1 MKGIFI
7 SFEGIDGCGKST
19 QINLLAKYFAIQK
32 KSFVKTEEPG
42 GTEGA
47 NEIRKIL
54 LRENNFQWSVESE
67 ALLFMAA
74 RNDHV
79 EKIIKPAIEENKI
92 VICDRFMD
100 STIVYQGMRSPQAKN
115 LSLMLFELIGIN
127 PDITF
132 LIDMDP
138 EIALNRALNRAN
150 DEDRFENYGI
160 SFQRQ
165 LRQNFLDVANKHSDR
180 IKIIDGNRSPQQ
192 VAAQII
198 ESVETLV
205 KRYDR
210 KRNSRVYRAVK
221 WG

>member
-1 MKGIFI
+1 MKGFFI
-7 SFEGIDGCGKST
+7 SFEGIDGSGKST
-19 QINLLAKYFAIQK
+19 QINLLAKYFAEQK

-54 LRENNFQWSVESE
+54 LRENNFHWSVESE
-67 ALLFMAA
+67 TLLFMAA

-79 EKIIKPAIEENKI
+79 EKVIKPAIEDNKI

-100 STIVYQGMRSPQAKN
+100 STIVYQGMRSPQAKK
-115 LSLMLFELIGIN
+115 LSLTLFELIGIN

-138 EIALNRALNRAN
+138 EIALDRALNRATN
-150 DEDRFENYGI
+150 EDRFENYGI
-160 SFQRQ
+160 NFQRQ
-165 LRQNFLDVANKHSDR
+165 LRQHFLDIANKHSDR
-180 IKIIDGNRSPQQ
+180 IKIIDGNRSPKQ

-198 ESVETLV
+198 QSIDTLA
-205 KRYDR
+205 K
-210 KRNSRVYRAVK
+210 
-221 WG
+221 

>member
-1 MKGIFI
+1 MKGFFI

-19 QINLLAKYFAIQK
+19 QINLLAKYFAKQNK
-32 KSFVKTEEPG
+32 PFVKTEEPG

-79 EKIIKPAIEENKI
+79 EKIIKPAIKDNKI

-100 STIVYQGMRSPQAKN
+100 STIVYQGMRSPQAKK
-115 LSLMLFELIGIN
+115 LSLILFELIGIN

-138 EIALNRALNRAN
+138 EIALERALNRATN
-150 DEDRFENYGI
+150 EDRFENYGI
-160 SFQRQ
+160 NFQRQ
-165 LRQNFLDVANKHSDR
+165 LRQNFLDIADKQNDR

-192 VAAQII
+192 VSAQII
-198 ESVETLV
+198 ESIDTLD
-205 KRYDR
+205 K
-210 KRNSRVYRAVK
+210 
-221 WG
+221 

>member
-1 MKGIFI
+1 MRGFFI

-19 QINLLAKYFAIQK
+19 QINLLAKYFAKQNK
-32 KSFVKTEEPG
+32 PFVKTEEPG

-79 EKIIKPAIEENKI
+79 EKVIKPAIEDNKI

-100 STIVYQGMRSPQAKN
+100 STIVYQGMRSPQAKK
-115 LSLMLFELIGIN
+115 LSLILFDFIGIN

-138 EIALNRALNRAN
+138 EIALDRALNRATN
-150 DEDRFENYGI
+150 EDRFENYGI
-160 SFQRQ
+160 NFQRQ
-165 LRQNFLDVANKHSDR
+165 LRQNFLDIANAHRER
-180 IKIIDGNRSPQQ
+180 IKIIDGNRSPQH

-198 ESVETLV
+198 ENIETLV
-205 KRYDR
+205 K
-210 KRNSRVYRAVK
+210 
-221 WG
+221 

>member
-1 MKGIFI
+1 MKGLFI

-19 QINLLAKYFAIQK
+19 QINLLAKYFAKQK

-54 LRENNFQWSVESE
+54 LRENNFQWSVETE

-79 EKIIKPAIEENKI
+79 EKVIKPAIKDNKI

-100 STIVYQGMRSPQAKN
+100 STIVYQGMRSHQARKF
-115 LSLMLFELIGIN
+115 SLMLFEQIGIN

-138 EIALNRALNRAN
+138 EVALNRALNRASN
-150 DEDRFENYGI
+150 EDRFENYGI
-160 SFQRQ
+160 DFQYQVRK
-165 LRQNFLDVANKHSDR
+165 NFLDIAYQHSER
-180 IKIIDGNRSPQQ
+180 IKIIDGNRSKEN
-192 VAAQII
+192 VATQII
-198 ESVETLV
+198 ESINNLV
-205 KRYDR
+205 L
-210 KRNSRVYRAVK
+210 
-221 WG
+221 

>member
-1 MKGIFI
+1 MKGFFI

-19 QINLLAKYFAIQK
+19 QINLLAKYFAKQN

-79 EKIIKPAIEENKI
+79 EKVIKPAIEDNKI

-100 STIVYQGMRSPQAKN
+100 STIVYQGMRSTQAKK
-115 LSLMLFELIGIN
+115 LSLILFELIGIN

-138 EIALNRALNRAN
+138 EIALDRALKRAT

-160 SFQRQ
+160 NFQCQ
-165 LRQNFLDVANKHSDR
+165 LRQNFLDIANKHSDR
-180 IKIIDGNRSPQQ
+180 IKIIDGDLSPQQ

-198 ESVETLV
+198 ENIETLA
-205 KRYDR
+205 K
-210 KRNSRVYRAVK
+210 
-221 WG
+221 

>member
-19 QINLLAKYFAIQK
+19 QINLLAKYFAKQK

-79 EKIIKPAIEENKI
+79 EKVIKPAIEDNKI

-100 STIVYQGMRSPQAKN
+100 STIVYQGMRSPQAKK

-138 EIALNRALNRAN
+138 EIALNRALNRAT

-160 SFQRQ
+160 NFQRQ
-165 LRQNFLDVANKHSDR
+165 LRQNFLDIANKHSDR

-198 ESVETLV
+198 ESIETLV
-205 KRYDR
+205 K
-210 KRNSRVYRAVK
+210 
-221 WG
+221 

>member
-7 SFEGIDGCGKST
+7 SFEGIDGSGKST
-19 QINLLAKYFAIQK
+19 QINLLAKYFAKQE
-32 KSFVKTEEPG
+32 KSFIKTEEPG

-79 EKIIKPAIEENKI
+79 EKVIKPAIEDNKI

-100 STIVYQGMRSPQAKN
+100 STIVYQGMRSPRAKK
-115 LSLMLFELIGIN
+115 LSLILFDLIGIS

-138 EIALNRALNRAN
+138 EIALDRALNRAT
-150 DEDRFENYGI
+150 DEDRFEKYGI

-165 LRQNFLDVANKHSDR
+165 LRQNFLDLANKHSGR

-205 KRYDR
+205 K
-210 KRNSRVYRAVK
+210 
-221 WG
+221 

>member
-1 MKGIFI
+1 MKGFFI

-19 QINLLAKYFAIQK
+19 QINLLAKYFAKQK

-79 EKIIKPAIEENKI
+79 EKVIKPAIEDNKI

-100 STIVYQGMRSPQAKN
+100 STIVYQGMRSPQAKK
-115 LSLMLFELIGIN
+115 LSLTLFELIGIN

-138 EIALNRALNRAN
+138 EIALDRALNRATN
-150 DEDRFENYGI
+150 EDRFENYGI
-160 SFQRQ
+160 NFQRQ
-165 LRQNFLDVANKHSDR
+165 LRQNFLDIANKHSDR

-205 KRYDR
+205 K
-210 KRNSRVYRAVK
+210 
-221 WG
+221 

>member
-19 QINLLAKYFAIQK
+19 QINLLAKYFAKQN

-54 LRENNFQWSVESE
+54 IRENNFHWSVESE

-79 EKIIKPAIEENKI
+79 EKVIKPAIKENKI

-100 STIVYQGMRSPQAKN
+100 STIVYQGMRSPQAKK
-115 LSLMLFELIGIN
+115 LSLTLFEIIGIN

-138 EIALNRALNRAN
+138 EIALDRALNRAN
-150 DEDRFENYGI
+150 DEDRFENYGV

-205 KRYDR
+205 K
-210 KRNSRVYRAVK
+210 
-221 WG
+221 

>member
-19 QINLLAKYFAIQK
+19 QINLLSKHFAKQK

-79 EKIIKPAIEENKI
+79 EKVIKPAIEDKKI

-138 EIALNRALNRAN
+138 EIALDRALNRAN

-160 SFQRQ
+160 NFQRQ
-165 LRQNFLDVANKHSDR
+165 LRQNFLDIANKHSDR

-198 ESVETLV
+198 ENIETLV
-205 KRYDR
+205 K
-210 KRNSRVYRAVK
+210 
-221 WG
+221 

>member
-1 MKGIFI
+1 MKGFFI

-19 QINLLAKYFAIQK
+19 QINFLAKHFAKQK

-74 RNDHV
+74 RNDHI
-79 EKIIKPAIEENKI
+79 EKVIKPAIEDNKI

-100 STIVYQGMRSPQAKN
+100 STIVYQGMRSPQARK
-115 LSLMLFELIGIN
+115 LGLMLFEQIGIN

-138 EIALNRALNRAN
+138 EVALNRALNRAN
-150 DEDRFENYGI
+150 NEDRFENYGI
-160 SFQRQ
+160 NFQYQ
-165 LRQNFLDVANKHSDR
+165 LRKNFLNIAHQHSER
-180 IKIIDGNRSPQQ
+180 IKIIDGNRSQEN

-198 ESVETLV
+198 ESINNIDL
-205 KRYDR
+205 
-210 KRNSRVYRAVK
+210 
-221 WG
+221 

>member
-1 MKGIFI
+1 MKGFFI

-19 QINLLAKYFAIQK
+19 QINLLAKYFAKQN

-79 EKIIKPAIEENKI
+79 EKVIKPAIEDNKI

-100 STIVYQGMRSPQAKN
+100 STIVYQGMRSPQAKK
-115 LSLMLFELIGIN
+115 LSLMLFELIGID

-138 EIALNRALNRAN
+138 EIALERALNRATN
-150 DEDRFENYGI
+150 EDRFENYGI
-160 SFQRQ
+160 NFQRQ
-165 LRQNFLDVANKHSDR
+165 LRQNFLDIANKHSDR
-180 IKIIDGNRSPQQ
+180 IKIIDGNLSPQQ

-198 ESVETLV
+198 ENIETLA
-205 KRYDR
+205 K
-210 KRNSRVYRAVK
+210 
-221 WG
+221 

>member
-1 MKGIFI
+1 MKGFFI

-19 QINLLAKYFAIQK
+19 QINLLEKYFAKQK

-79 EKIIKPAIEENKI
+79 EKVIKPAIEDNKI

-100 STIVYQGMRSPQAKN
+100 STIVYQGMRSPQAKK
-115 LSLMLFELIGIN
+115 LSLMLFELIGVN

-138 EIALNRALNRAN
+138 EIALDRALKRAT

-160 SFQRQ
+160 NFQRQ
-165 LRQNFLDVANKHSDR
+165 LRQNFLDIANTHSDR

-192 VAAQII
+192 VATQII
-198 ESVETLV
+198 ESIETLT
-205 KRYDR
+205 K
-210 KRNSRVYRAVK
+210 
-221 WG
+221 

>member
-1 MKGIFI
+1 MKGSFI

-19 QINLLAKYFAIQK
+19 QIDLLAKYFTKQK
-32 KSFVKTEEPG
+32 KNFVKTEEPG
-42 GTEGA
+42 GTLGS

-54 LRENNFQWSVESE
+54 LRENNFHWSVETE
-67 ALLFMAA
+67 TLLFMAA

-79 EKIIKPAIEENKI
+79 EKVIKPAIEDNKI

-115 LSLMLFELIGIN
+115 LSIMLFELIGIN

-138 EIALNRALNRAN
+138 EIALDRALNRAN

-198 ESVETLV
+198 ESIETLV
-205 KRYDR
+205 
-210 KRNSRVYRAVK
+210 N
-221 WG
+221 

>member
-1 MKGIFI
+1 MKGFFI

-19 QINLLAKYFAIQK
+19 QINLLAKYFAKQK
-32 KSFVKTEEPG
+32 KSFVRTEEPG

-54 LRENNFQWSVESE
+54 LRENNFQWSVETE

-79 EKIIKPAIEENKI
+79 EKVIKPAIEENKI

-100 STIVYQGMRSPQAKN
+100 STIVYQGMRSPQAKK
-115 LSLMLFELIGIN
+115 LSLILFDFIGTN

-138 EIALNRALNRAN
+138 EIALDRALNRST

-160 SFQRQ
+160 NFQRQ
-165 LRQNFLDVANKHSDR
+165 LRQNFLDIANKNSDR
-180 IKIIDGNRSPQQ
+180 IKIIDGNRSPKQ

-198 ESVETLV
+198 QSIDTLA
-205 KRYDR
+205 K
-210 KRNSRVYRAVK
+210 
-221 WG
+221 

>member
-1 MKGIFI
+1 MKGLFI

-19 QINLLAKYFAIQK
+19 QINLLAKHFAKQK
-32 KSFVKTEEPG
+32 RSFVKTEEPG

-79 EKIIKPAIEENKI
+79 EKVIRPAIEDNKI

-100 STIVYQGMRSPQAKN
+100 STIVYQGMRSPQAKK
-115 LSLMLFELIGIN
+115 LSLILFELIGIN

-138 EIALNRALNRAN
+138 EIALDRALNRAT

-160 SFQRQ
+160 KFQRQ
-165 LRQNFLDVANKHSDR
+165 LRQNFLDIANTHIDR
-180 IKIIDGNRSPQQ
+180 MKIIDGNRSPQQ
-192 VAAQII
+192 VAAQVI
-198 ESVETLV
+198 ESIDTLV
-205 KRYDR
+205 K
-210 KRNSRVYRAVK
+210 
-221 WG
+221 

>member
-1 MKGIFI
+1 MKGFFI

-19 QINLLAKYFAIQK
+19 QINLLAKYFAKQK

-54 LRENNFQWSVESE
+54 LRENSFQWSVESE

-79 EKIIKPAIEENKI
+79 EKVIKPAIKDNKI

-100 STIVYQGMRSPQAKN
+100 STIVYQGMRSPQAKK
-115 LSLMLFELIGIN
+115 LSLMLFELIGID

-138 EIALNRALNRAN
+138 EIALERALNRATN
-150 DEDRFENYGI
+150 EDRFENYGI
-160 SFQRQ
+160 NFQRQ
-165 LRQNFLDVANKHSDR
+165 LRQNFLDIANKHSDR

-205 KRYDR
+205 K
-210 KRNSRVYRAVK
+210 
-221 WG
+221 

>member
-19 QINLLAKYFAIQK
+19 QINLLAKHFAKQK

-79 EKIIKPAIEENKI
+79 EKIIKPAIEDNKI

-100 STIVYQGMRSPQAKN
+100 STIVYQGMRSPQAKK
-115 LSLMLFELIGIN
+115 LSLVFFELIGIN

-138 EIALNRALNRAN
+138 EIALDRAINRAN

-160 SFQRQ
+160 NFQRQ
-165 LRQNFLDVANKHSDR
+165 LRQNFLDIANKHSDR

-198 ESVETLV
+198 ESIETLT
-205 KRYDR
+205 K
-210 KRNSRVYRAVK
+210 
-221 WG
+221 

>member
-1 MKGIFI
+1 MKGFFI

-19 QINLLAKYFAIQK
+19 QINLLAKYFAEQK

-79 EKIIKPAIEENKI
+79 EKIIKPAIEDNKI

-100 STIVYQGMRSPQAKN
+100 STIVYQGMRSQQAKN

-138 EIALNRALNRAN
+138 EIALDRALNRAN

-165 LRQNFLDVANKHSDR
+165 LRQNFLDVAKKHSDR

-205 KRYDR
+205 K
-210 KRNSRVYRAVK
+210 
-221 WG
+221 

>member
-1 MKGIFI
+1 MKGFFI

-19 QINLLAKYFAIQK
+19 QINLLAKYFAKQN

-79 EKIIKPAIEENKI
+79 EKVIKPAIKDNKI

-100 STIVYQGMRSPQAKN
+100 STIVYQGMRSPQAKK
-115 LSLMLFELIGIN
+115 LSLILFELIGIN

-138 EIALNRALNRAN
+138 EIALERALNRATN
-150 DEDRFENYGI
+150 EDRFENYGI
-160 SFQRQ
+160 NFQRQ
-165 LRQNFLDVANKHSDR
+165 LRQNFLDIANKNSDR
-180 IKIIDGNRSPQQ
+180 IKIIDGNLSPQQ

-198 ESVETLV
+198 ENIETLA
-205 KRYDR
+205 K
-210 KRNSRVYRAVK
+210 
-221 WG
+221 

>member
-1 MKGIFI
+1 MRGFFI

-19 QINLLAKYFAIQK
+19 QINLLAKYFAKQN

-79 EKIIKPAIEENKI
+79 EKVIKPAIKDNKI

-100 STIVYQGMRSPQAKN
+100 STIVYQGMRSPQAKK
-115 LSLMLFELIGIN
+115 LSLILFELIGIN

-138 EIALNRALNRAN
+138 EIALERALNRATN
-150 DEDRFENYGI
+150 EDRFENYGI
-160 SFQRQ
+160 NFQRQ
-165 LRQNFLDVANKHSDR
+165 LRQNFLDIANQHIDR

-198 ESVETLV
+198 QSIDTLA
-205 KRYDR
+205 K
-210 KRNSRVYRAVK
+210 
-221 WG
+221 

>member
-1 MKGIFI
+1 MKGFFI

-19 QINLLAKYFAIQK
+19 QINLLAKYFAKQK

-79 EKIIKPAIEENKI
+79 EKVIKPAIEDNKI

-100 STIVYQGMRSPQAKN
+100 STIVYQGMRSPQAKK
-115 LSLMLFELIGIN
+115 LSLILFELIGIN

-138 EIALNRALNRAN
+138 EIALERALNRATN
-150 DEDRFENYGI
+150 EDRFENYGI
-160 SFQRQ
+160 NFQRQ
-165 LRQNFLDVANKHSDR
+165 LRQNFLDIANKHSDR
-180 IKIIDGNRSPQQ
+180 IKIIDGNQSPQQ

-198 ESVETLV
+198 ENIETLA
-205 KRYDR
+205 K
-210 KRNSRVYRAVK
+210 
-221 WG
+221 

>member
-1 MKGIFI
+1 MRGFFI

-19 QINLLAKYFAIQK
+19 QINLLAKYFAKQK
-32 KSFVKTEEPG
+32 KSFIKTEEPG

-67 ALLFMAA
+67 TLLFMAA

-79 EKIIKPAIEENKI
+79 EKVIKPAIEDNKI

-100 STIVYQGMRSPQAKN
+100 STIVYQGMRSSQAKK
-115 LSLMLFELIGIN
+115 LSLRLFELIGIN

-138 EIALNRALNRAN
+138 EIALERALNRATN
-150 DEDRFENYGI
+150 EDRFENYGI
-160 SFQRQ
+160 NFQRQ
-165 LRQNFLDVANKHSDR
+165 LRQNFLDIANKHSDR
-180 IKIIDGNRSPQQ
+180 IKIIDGNLSPQQ

-198 ESVETLV
+198 ENIGTLA
-205 KRYDR
+205 K
-210 KRNSRVYRAVK
+210 
-221 WG
+221 

>member
-19 QINLLAKYFAIQK
+19 QINLLTQHFAKQK
-32 KSFVKTEEPG
+32 RSFVKTEEPG

-79 EKIIKPAIEENKI
+79 EKVIKPAIEDNKI

-100 STIVYQGMRSPQAKN
+100 STIVYQGMRSPQAKK
-115 LSLMLFELIGIN
+115 LSLILFELIGIN

-138 EIALNRALNRAN
+138 EIALDRALNRAT

-160 SFQRQ
+160 NFQRQ
-165 LRQNFLDVANKHSDR
+165 LRQNFLDIANTHSDR

-192 VAAQII
+192 VATQII
-198 ESVETLV
+198 ESIETLT
-205 KRYDR
+205 K
-210 KRNSRVYRAVK
+210 
-221 WG
+221 

>member
-7 SFEGIDGCGKST
+7 SFEGIDGSGKST
-19 QINLLAKYFAIQK
+19 QISLLAKYFAKQK
-32 KSFVKTEEPG
+32 KSFVRTEEPG

-79 EKIIKPAIEENKI
+79 EKVIKPAIEDNKI

-100 STIVYQGMRSPQAKN
+100 STIVYQGMRSPRAKK
-115 LSLMLFELIGIN
+115 LSLLLFDLIGIS

-138 EIALNRALNRAN
+138 EIALDRALNRAN

-160 SFQRQ
+160 NFQRQ
-165 LRQNFLDVANKHSDR
+165 LRQNFLDIANKHSER
-180 IKIIDGNRSPQQ
+180 IKIIDGNRTPQQ

-198 ESVETLV
+198 ESVGPLV
-205 KRYDR
+205 K
-210 KRNSRVYRAVK
+210 
-221 WG
+221 

>member
-1 MKGIFI
+1 MKGFFI

-19 QINLLAKYFAIQK
+19 QINLLAKYFAKQN

-79 EKIIKPAIEENKI
+79 EKVIKPAIKDNKI

-100 STIVYQGMRSPQAKN
+100 STIVYQGMRSPQAKK
-115 LSLMLFELIGIN
+115 LSLILFELIGIN

-138 EIALNRALNRAN
+138 EIALERALNRATN
-150 DEDRFENYGI
+150 EDRFENYGI
-160 SFQRQ
+160 NFQRQ
-165 LRQNFLDVANKHSDR
+165 LRQNFLDIANQHIDR

-205 KRYDR
+205 K
-210 KRNSRVYRAVK
+210 
-221 WG
+221 

>member
-1 MKGIFI
+1 MKGSFI

-19 QINLLAKYFAIQK
+19 QIDLLAKYFTTQNK
-32 KSFVKTEEPG
+32 NFVKTEEPG
-42 GTEGA
+42 GTLGS

-54 LRENNFQWSVESE
+54 LRENNFHWSVETE
-67 ALLFMAA
+67 TLLFMAA

-79 EKIIKPAIEENKI
+79 EKVIKPAIEDNKI

-138 EIALNRALNRAN
+138 EIALDRALNRAN

-165 LRQNFLDVANKHSDR
+165 LRQNFLDLANKHSDR

-205 KRYDR
+205 K
-210 KRNSRVYRAVK
+210 
-221 WG
+221 

>member
-19 QINLLAKYFAIQK
+19 QINLLAKYFAKQE
-32 KSFVKTEEPG
+32 KSFIKTEEPG

-79 EKIIKPAIEENKI
+79 EKIIKPAIEDNKI

-115 LSLMLFELIGIN
+115 LSIMLFELIGIN

-138 EIALNRALNRAN
+138 EIALDRALNRAN

-165 LRQNFLDVANKHSDR
+165 LRQNFLDLANKHSGR

-205 KRYDR
+205 K
-210 KRNSRVYRAVK
+210 
-221 WG
+221 